1 MSKKRVLLD
10 EGLLGV
16 VIKRLCLQLSEN
28 YYPFENTILI
38 GLQPR
43 GISLLTAIID
53 QLKNIHPD
61 IQVDHGCVDPTFY
74 RDDFRRGDKQLV
86 AHTTKI
92 PVHLDGKKVVLVD
105 DVLYTG
111 RTIRAGIEALLEYGR
126 PEKIDLLVLINRKF
140 SRELPIEPLMIGKSV
155 DHYDGQKVRVV
166 WKSEKEKESQVLLQ
180 QENNG

>member
-1 MSKKRVLLD
+1 MSKEPTLILTARQINQKLVRMAHEIHENHYKEKELVLV
-10 EGLLGV
+10 GV
-16 VIKRLCLQLSEN
+16 TGRGMQLATRLSKLMKDVSE
-28 YYPFENTILI
+28 
-38 GLQPR
+38 
-43 GISLLTAIID
+43 ISLHLEEIELNKEKPLSSPPHYSGEMKK
-53 QLKNIHPD
+53 LK
-61 IQVDHGCVDPTFY
+61 
-74 RDDFRRGDKQLV
+74 
-86 AHTTKI
+86 
-92 PVHLDGKKVVLVD
+92 GKSVVLVD
-105 DVLYTG
+105 DVLFTG